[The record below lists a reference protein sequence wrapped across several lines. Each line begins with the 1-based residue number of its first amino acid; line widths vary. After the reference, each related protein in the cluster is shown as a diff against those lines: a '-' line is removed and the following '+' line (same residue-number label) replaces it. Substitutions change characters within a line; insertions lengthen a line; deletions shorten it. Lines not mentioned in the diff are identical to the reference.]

1 MITATNGSPHGKC
14 GPFAYWSLK
23 DGVLTI
29 RGIGSMY
36 MDVPYHYYPE
46 YPAPWDK
53 YKDEIVEIDIRDGI
67 TKVSGYAFYRLTNVE
82 KATIPES
89 VDYVGQHAFDGCTGL
104 EDVYF
109 YMKSGEV
116 YFWSFQNCS
125 ERKRI
130 HIKSIADY
138 CNVKLD
144 QLQYPVGTDLILNGR
159 KVTDLVIPSG
169 ATTTST
175 FNRMS
180 IETVWIPNTAEVR
193 DTAFE
198 LCTNLRSVT
207 FEAES
212 TITVLPANA
221 FRACSSLVSINIPD
235 TVEVIQGGALSHC
248 PLLQMSRLP
257 LSIQRF
263 PSNQYGAFQQS
274 GSISISN
281 LPDVITEI
289 PPASFTSCTNVAI
302 SQFPPRI
309 TEIGSGALR
318 DTASTVNRIPAT
330 VATLGRGCLANNIT
344 ALYFD
349 GTPTTINLYAF
360 ENLDNCRDIYVP
372 WAPGAVADAPW
383 GARNATIHY
392 NYTP

>member
-1 MITATNGSPHGKC
+1 MLTATNGSPHGKC
-14 GPFAYWSLK
+14 GPLAYWSLK

-29 RGIGSMY
+29 RGTGAMFNDY
-36 MDVPYHYYPE
+36 LHYSPE
-46 YPAPWDK
+46 SPGPWDK
-53 YKDEIVEIDIRDGI
+53 YKDEIFEIDIKDGI
-67 TKVSGYAFYRLTNVE
+67 TMVSGYAFYQLTNVE

-89 VDYVGQHAFDGCTGL
+89 MELVGQHAFDGCTAL

-109 YMKSGEV
+109 YMNSGEV
-116 YFWSFQNCS
+116 YFWAFLNCPG
-125 ERKRI
+125 RKRI
-130 HIKSIADY
+130 HIKSISDY
-138 CNVKLD
+138 LNVKLD

-159 KVTDLVIPSG
+159 KVTDLVIPAG
-169 ATTTST
+169 ATTTNT

-180 IETVWIPNTAEVR
+180 IETVWIPNTATVR

-198 LCTNLRSVT
+198 MCPNLRSVT
-207 FEAES
+207 FESGS
-212 TITVLPANA
+212 TVTVIPAVS
-221 FRACSSLVSINIPD
+221 FRACPVLVNINVPD
-235 TVEVIQGGALSHC
+235 TVEVIQGGAFAQC

-257 LSIQRF
+257 LAIQRF

-330 VATLGRGCLANNIT
+330 VTTLGRGCLANNIT

-349 GTPTTINLYAF
+349 GTPTTINFYAF
-360 ENLDNCRDIYVP
+360 ENLDKCRDIYVP
-372 WAPGAVADAPW
+372 WTPGTVADAPW
-383 GARNATIHY
+383 CARNATIHY

>member
-1 MITATNGSPHGKC
+1 MITATNNSPHGKC
-14 GPFAYWSLK
+14 GPLAYWSLK

-29 RGIGSMY
+29 RGSGEMY
-36 MDVPYHYYPE
+36 LDHLHYSPE
-46 YPAPWDK
+46 SPAPWDK
-53 YKDEIVEIDIRDGI
+53 YKDEIFEIDIKDGI
-67 TKVSGYAFYRLTNVE
+67 TKISGYAFYNLANVE
-82 KATIPES
+82 KATLPES
-89 VDYVGQHAFDGCTGL
+89 VELVGQHAFDSCTGL
-104 EDVYF
+104 EDLYF
-109 YMKSGEV
+109 YMDSGEV
-116 YFWSFQNCS
+116 YFWSFQNCPG
-125 ERKRI
+125 RKRI

-144 QLQYPVGTDLILNGR
+144 QIQYPVGTDLILNGR

-198 LCTNLRSVT
+198 MCTSLRSVT
-207 FEAES
+207 FEAGS
-212 TITVLPANA
+212 AITVIPASA
-221 FRACSSLVSINIPD
+221 FRACSSLVCINVPD
-235 TVEVIQGGALSHC
+235 TVEVINGGAFSHC

-257 LSIQRF
+257 LAIQRF

-274 GSISISN
+274 GSITISTA
-281 LPDVITEI
+281 PDCITEF
-289 PPASFTSCTNVAI
+289 PPACFTSCTNVAF
-302 SQFPPRI
+302 SAFPPHI
-309 TEIGSGALR
+309 TSIGSAAING
-318 DTASTVNRIPAT
+318 TASTVNRIPASVET
-330 VATLGRGCLANNIT
+330 IGRGALANNIT

-349 GTPTTINLYAF
+349 GTPTTINFFAF
-360 ENLDNCRDIYVP
+360 ENLDKCRDIYVP

-383 GARNATIHY
+383 CARNATIHY